1 MSTQATNRK
10 PSLDIIRCLALLT
23 VAGVHFFL
31 HSDYYNTPIV
41 GGKMY
46 AFTLIRQFCM
56 ICVPL
61 FIILSGY
68 LMSKHTVSAKFYKKI
83 IYILSI
89 YFMAS
94 VCCTLFKV
102 LYQNEQFNLIKF
114 VQKILNFSAAPY
126 SWYVEM
132 YIGLFLLCPF
142 LNSAYNNLKSK
153 KEKTVLILTMLFLSA
168 LPHIV
173 NIYRPDLQWFS
184 NPTSSQSYVKLIPSY
199 WTTLYP
205 ISYYFLGCYL
215 KEFKL
220 KIKPR
225 NIFLL
230 SVLTFFI
237 SGTFAYYRS
246 YGAKFIR
253 GSWQDHPSLLVVI
266 QTVLLFAFFDN
277 LNYEKAPAKLSRILA
292 KLSSITFGAYLL
304 SWIFDT
310 AFYKIL
316 KQHAPTMPEQ
326 FNYFII
332 ITLASYICSLAASYV
347 LELIYSLISRLLL
360 KIKSQK

>member
-10 PSLDIIRCLALLT
+10 PSLDIIRGLALLT

-168 LPHIV
+168 LPQTTVELYIS
-173 NIYRPDLQWFS
+173 RFDRS
-184 NPTSSQSYVKLIPSY
+184 IPYAAAPS
-199 WTTLYP
+199 
-205 ISYYFLGCYL
+205 
-215 KEFKL
+215 
-220 KIKPR
+220 PR
-225 NIFLL
+225 NILQIFRQNLAT
-230 SVLTFFI
+230 SMPDNR
-237 SGTFAYYRS
+237 RS
-246 YGAKFIR
+246 LPI
-253 GSWQDHPSLLVVI
+253 
-266 QTVLLFAFFDN
+266 
-277 LNYEKAPAKLSRILA
+277 
-292 KLSSITFGAYLL
+292 YLPV
-304 SWIFDT
+304 
-310 AFYKIL
+310 K
-316 KQHAPTMPEQ
+316 P
-326 FNYFII
+326 
-332 ITLASYICSLAASYV
+332 C
-347 LELIYSLISRLLL
+347 
-360 KIKSQK
+360 